1 MIECETC
8 TEKDTRGI
16 VEDVKPI
23 VLEAGLLICFESK
36 VFTPVLCECS
46 YPTSWLFFTHVLVGK
61 DLVKWEW

>member
-46 YPTSWLFFTHVLVGK
+46 YPTS
-61 DLVKWEW
+61 